1 YAIITGSNFI
11 IRRLIIMVTSLEGK
25 TAIVTGAS
33 SGIGQAIA
41 KELTEAGANVVLAAR
56 NLAKLETTV
65 AEISKKNKIRC
76 EQTTVT
82 TKADIDSLTEQA
94 REAFGSIDI
103 LVNNA
108 GKMGSR

>member
-1 YAIITGSNFI
+1 
-11 IRRLIIMVTSLEGK
+11 MVKSLEGK

-65 AEISKKNKIRC
+65 EEISKKDQIRC
-76 EQTTVT
+76 VQTDVT
-82 TKADIDSLTEQA
+82 KKEDIDSLTEQA

-103 LVNNA
+103 LVNKDRKSTRLNSSHVSISYA
-108 GKMGSR
+108 VF